1 MIVVLS
7 SAKTQNFAP
16 LEGLPVSQPP
26 LLDKTETLLHRC
38 RELSLEEIKEVMKVS
53 DALAQKTHQRFLD
66 FTTPHLE
73 TSASPALSTFAGDV
87 FAEIRCREYRRKD
100 LLRAH
105 ERVRILS
112 GLYGVLRPLDLMQP
126 YRLEMGYK
134 LKVGPAA
141 NLYEFWTDAV
151 TAQLNHD
158 LAQTGSSHIINCASR
173 EYSRSIA
180 PQLLDGSLLTLTFKQ
195 KKGGKIRS
203 IAIYAK
209 RARGMFVDW
218 FITNR
223 IDEIDMLRNFARGG
237 YRFSE
242 TLSCDD
248 ELVFITEL

>member
-1 MIVVLS
+1 MIVVIS

-16 LEGLPVSQPP
+16 LEKVPVSQPP

-53 DALAQKTHQRFLD
+53 DKLAESTHKRFLD
-66 FTTPHLE
+66 FTLPHLE

-87 FAEIRCREYRRKD
+87 FAEIHCRQYRREE

-105 ERVRILS
+105 QRVRILS

-134 LKVGPAA
+134 LEVGPAA

-158 LAQTGSSHIINCASR
+158 LEQTGSSHIINCASK

-180 PQLLDGSLLTLTFKQ
+180 PRLLDGSLLNLIFKQ
-195 KKGGKIRS
+195 KKDGKIRS

-223 IDEIDMLRNFARGG
+223 VEEIDTLKTFDRGG

-242 TLSCDD
+242 TLSSTD